1 MEWRHKDIDFVGKDR
16 RPKLVETGAV
26 AVGRVQVQNIEG
38 HQNHKYGSSS
48 S

>member
-1 MEWRHKDIDFVGKDR
+1 MEWRHKDIDFVGKDQ

-26 AVGRVQVQNIEG
+26 GRVQVQNIVG

-48 S
+48 SS